1 MITGL
6 KYRAEIDGL
15 RALAVLPVI
24 LFHAG
29 FEWFSGGFV
38 GVDVFFVI
46 SGYLITTLI
55 VSELSEGKFS
65 LLDFYERRA
74 RRILPGLFIVML
86 VSLPF
91 AWFLLTP
98 SELKDFGQSLFATS
112 TFVSNVLFW
121 IESGYFETT
130 AELKPLL
137 HTWSLAVEEQYY
149 LLFPIFMIAIW
160 QFGIKWTLGLLIL
173 IFLSSLGLAEW
184 AANTDKP
191 KLVSGAYFLL
201 PTRVW
206 ELLIGVFVALW
217 LRSNHF
223 FESIILN
230 QLLSVIGALMIG
242 YSILFFDADTPFPS
256 THTLVPV
263 MGTALLILC
272 CVKKTAL
279 YNTLTIKPLVGLG
292 LASYSAY
299 LWHQPVLAF
308 ARHALLDKIS
318 DVMLLGLCGVSLLL
332 AWLSYRYVEMP
343 FRDRSIISSNLMA
356 TLLLGALTTFA
367 VIGLTL
373 HLNNGFEIRISHLD
387 KSTGIERSP
396 LREACHTVEIPC
408 EFFES
413 TPKFATFGDS
423 HVVELSYAL
432 AKMLQPHGFSV
443 QQNSYSSCPPKLRF
457 DKTYC
462 SEWSS
467 NAIEGIVNDTG
478 IEVVIVSYSLAK
490 TEPKRREIVITD
502 LIAIIKKFT
511 GAGKKVYF
519 LSQPPLLNVSIQK
532 SLLVKGDLSG
542 AITTRQ
548 DWLRQNSFVYN
559 RHIDL
564 PEDVVILDAADVFC
578 DDSNCYAGDSG
589 GHYYYD
595 DNHISLYGAGK
606 IVEHFSSHFT
616 SEAL

>member
-1 MITGL
+1 MKIGL

-65 LLDFYERRA
+65 LLDFYKRRA
-74 RRILPGLFIVML
+74 RRILPGLFFVML

-98 SELKDFGQSLFATS
+98 VGLKDFGQSLFATS
-112 TFVSNVLFW
+112 TFASNVLLW

-149 LLFPIFMIAIW
+149 LLFPIFMIATW

-173 IFLSSLGLAEW
+173 IFFSSLGLAEW

-191 KLVSGAYFLL
+191 KLVSGGYFLL

-242 YSILFFDADTPFPS
+242 YSILFFNANTPFPS
-256 THTLVPV
+256 TYTLVPV

-279 YNTLTIKPLVGLG
+279 YNLLTIKPLVGLG
-292 LASYSAY
+292 LVSYSAY

-318 DVMLLGLCGVSLLL
+318 DVMLLALCGVSLLL

-343 FRDRSIISSNLMA
+343 FRDRSIIPSNLMA

-367 VIGLTL
+367 GVGLTL
-373 HLNNGFEIRISHLD
+373 HLNHGFENRISHLG
-387 KSTGIERSP
+387 KLSGIESSP

-408 EFFES
+408 EFNEGM
-413 TPKFATFGDS
+413 PKFATFGDS

-432 AKMLQPHGFSV
+432 AKTLQPYGFSV
-443 QQNSYSSCPPKLRF
+443 QQNSYSGCPPKLTF
-457 DKTYC
+457 DRTYC

-467 NAIEGIVNDTG
+467 NAIERIVNDTG
-478 IEVVIVSYSLAK
+478 IEVVIVSYSLAG
-490 TEPKRREIVITD
+490 TEPKRREIVMTN
-502 LIAIIKKFT
+502 LIATIKKFS

-548 DWLRQNSFVYN
+548 DWLRQNGFVYN

-564 PEDVVILDAADVFC
+564 PEDVVILDAVDVFC

-589 GHYYYD
+589 GYYYFD